1 MLAAGP
7 LADVSIAIAREG
19 RTVVAKGYG
28 LADLGQRQAA
38 TAQTVYRIGSLTK
51 QFTAAAVLKLAEDG
65 RLSLDDELV
74 EFLPDFPTQGYRPTI
89 RHLLNRTSGIKEQ
102 TNLEGGRATPGTNRE
117 AVVDLVAAQPFDF
130 APGERFSYTNSG
142 YLLLGLVIEQITNRS
157 YASNMQEHVFEPLR
171 LRQTFFCPDEPHGPG
186 QARGYEISSG
196 QLVDAEPLEM
206 RSPSPPVASARWR
219 RTCSRGARP
228 CAAAASSLTP
238 PTP

>member
-1 MLAAGP
+1 M
-7 LADVSIAIAREG
+7 
-19 RTVVAKGYG
+19 VAKGYG
-28 LADLGQRQAA
+28 PADLGQRQAA

-74 EFLPDFPTQGYRPTI
+74 EFLPDFPTQGYRPTV
-89 RHLLNRTSGIKEQ
+89 RHLLNHTSGIKEH
-102 TNLEGGRATPGTNRE
+102 TNLEGGRATPGTNCQ

-157 YASNMQEHVFEPLR
+157 YASQMQEHVFEPLR
-171 LRQTFFCPDEPHGPG
+171 LHQTFFCPTSLTGQGRPEAMRSAPG
-186 QARGYEISSG
+186 SS
-196 QLVDAEPLEM
+196 LTPNPS
-206 RSPSPPVASARWR
+206 RWPSPSPPVASARR
-219 RTCSRGARP
+219 RGTCSRGARP